1 MKKLL
6 KSLTL
11 DEKLM
16 LLTGKDSWHTSTAD
30 EKVKSLSLCDGP
42 HGLRMMTSESD
53 TVPATAMP
61 TLALLA
67 STWDK
72 ELCYLDG
79 ATIADDCIENGADVL
94 LAPGVNMKRTPL
106 SGRNFEYF
114 SEDPLIAGELA
125 SEFVKGLQEKGIG
138 ACLKHFAANNRE
150 YNRSGSTSEVDER
163 TLHDIYLRAFEI
175 VIKKAKPWSVMCSYN
190 KINGVYCSEN
200 KRLLDGILRDQF
212 GFDGPVMSDWGAV
225 HNRYKSLK
233 AGVDLQMPYTECA
246 FSNLKEAFEN
256 GLITEGEID
265 KSVLRLLELAE
276 KTENK
281 LKKVTT
287 KKEDRHAISR
297 MIAEN
302 GMVLLKN
309 EDNILPLGSCNI
321 VVEGH
326 QATVPTI
333 SGGGS
338 ALAFTTYVPKHL
350 ADCLAENL
358 PDAKIT
364 SNRAYKL
371 HGDYQQRYINSIRDA
386 YNNDVVVVTIGNDHI
401 KESESW
407 DREDINLRWSEVK
420 LIKDIAKVNKNIV
433 VVLYASGPVDM
444 RDFIDDAKAVLLAGF
459 AGEGAN
465 EAVANILTGKV
476 NPSGKLTET
485 FPLSLEDTP
494 TGMNVG
500 DMFVDRYS
508 EGVMIGYRYYDY
520 YKKDV
525 MFPFG
530 HGISYSDIKYSDFE
544 VKKLSETDYELSY
557 TLTNDSDMNAKEVSQ
572 IYVSQVFKVV
582 SRPEKELCAFS
593 KNLVKAHSKTRVT
606 LKLDKSAFEYYNPEL
621 MRKVVEN
628 GDYVLMLGAS
638 SRDIRAQEKITIN
651 LPDEDQHTLYIL
663 NAL

>member
-16 LLTGKDSWHTSTAD
+16 LLTGKDGWHTSDANG
-30 EKVKSLSLCDGP
+30 KVKSLSLCDGP
-42 HGLRMMTSESD
+42 HGLRMMTSETD
-53 TVPATAMP
+53 TVPATSMP
-61 TLALLA
+61 TLTLLA
-67 STWDK
+67 STWDR
-72 ELCYLDG
+72 ELAYLDG
-79 ATIADDCIENGADVL
+79 STIADECIENGADVL

-125 SEFVKGLQEKGIG
+125 SEFIKGVQEKGIG
-138 ACLKHFAANNRE
+138 TCLKHYAVNNRE
-150 YNRSGSTSEVDER
+150 YNRFGSTSELDER
-163 TLHDIYLRAFEI
+163 TLRDIYLRAFEI
-175 VIKKAKPWSVMCSYN
+175 VVKKAKPWTVMASYN
-190 KINGVYCSEN
+190 KINGVYATEN
-200 KRLLDGILRDQF
+200 KRLLDGVLREEF
-212 GFDGPVMSDWGAV
+212 GFDGLVVSDWSAV
-225 HNRYKSLK
+225 NNRYKSLK
-233 AGVDLQMPYTECA
+233 AGVDLDMPYKPYS
-246 FSNLKEAFEN
+246 FPNLKEAYEKGF
-256 GLITEGEID
+256 ITEEEID
-265 KSVLRLLELAE
+265 KSVLRILNLIK
-276 KTENK
+276 KTENN
-281 LKKVTT
+281 LKRVTT
-287 KKEDRHAISR
+287 KKEERHDISR
-297 MIAEN
+297 VIAEN

-309 EDNILPLGSCNI
+309 EDNILPLRACNI

-326 QATVPTI
+326 QATCPTI

-338 ALAFTTYVPKHL
+338 SLAFTTYLPKHL

-371 HGDYQQRYINSIRDA
+371 HGDYQQRYIDSIRDA

-420 LIKDIAKVNKNIV
+420 LIKDIAKINKNVV

-485 FPLSLEDTP
+485 FPLCLEDTP

-500 DMFVDRYS
+500 DMLVDRYT
-508 EGVMIGYRYYDY
+508 EGVMMGYRYYDY

-530 HGISYSDIKYSDFE
+530 HGISYSDIEYSDFE
-544 VKKLSETDYELSY
+544 VKKASETDYELSY
-557 TLTNDSDMNAKEVSQ
+557 TLTNNSDIDAKEVSQ

-593 KNLVKAHSKTRVT
+593 KDLVKAHSSTRVT
-606 LKLDKSAFEYYNPEL
+606 VKIDKSAFEYYNTEL
-621 MRKVVEN
+621 ARKVVEN

-638 SRDIRAQEKITIN
+638 SRDIRAEEKITVN
-651 LPDEDQHTLYIL
+651 LPDEEQYTLYHLHAI
-663 NAL
+663 

>member
-1 MKKLL
+1 MKELL

-11 DEKLM
+11 DEKLT
-16 LLTGKDSWHTSTAD
+16 LLSGKDSWHTDSANG
-30 EKVKSLSLCDGP
+30 KVKSLSLCDGP
-42 HGLRMMTSESD
+42 HGLRMMTSEND
-53 TVPATAMP
+53 TVPATSMP

-67 STWDK
+67 STWDR
-72 ELCYLDG
+72 ELSYLDG
-79 ATIADDCIENGADVL
+79 ETIADDCIENGADVL

-114 SEDPLIAGELA
+114 SEDPLLAGELGA
-125 SEFVKGLQEKGIG
+125 EFVKGLQDKGIG
-138 ACLKHFAANNRE
+138 VSLKHFAANNRE
-150 YNRSGSTSEVDER
+150 YNRMGSTSELDER
-163 TLHDIYLRAFEI
+163 TLRDIYLRAFEM
-175 VIKKAKPWSVMCSYN
+175 VVKKAKPWTVMCSYN
-190 KINGVYCSEN
+190 KINGIYCAEN
-200 KRLLDGILRDQF
+200 KRLLDGILRDEF
-212 GFDGPVMSDWGAV
+212 GFDGVVVSDWGAV
-225 HNRYKSLK
+225 QNRYKSLK
-233 AGVDLQMPYTECA
+233 AGVDIAMPCSSYHYA
-246 FSNLKEAFEN
+246 NLKEAYEK
-256 GLITEGEID
+256 GLITEEEID
-265 KSVLRLLELAE
+265 RSVLRILELIE
-276 KTENK
+276 KTENN
-281 LKKVTT
+281 LKKTTT
-287 KKEDRHAISR
+287 KKEDRHGISR

-309 EDNILPLGSCNI
+309 EDNILPLKACNI

-326 QATVPTI
+326 QATSPTI

-338 ALAFTTYVPKHL
+338 ALAFTEYEPKHL

-371 HGDYQQRYINSIRDA
+371 HGDYQQRYIDSIRDA
-386 YNNDVVVVTIGNDHI
+386 YDNDVVIVTIGNDHI

-407 DREDINLRWSEVK
+407 DREDINLMWSEVK
-420 LIKDIAKVNKNIV
+420 LIKDIAKINKNVV
-433 VVLYASGPVDM
+433 VVLYASSAVDM
-444 RDFIDDAKAVLLAGF
+444 RDFIDDVKAVLLAGF

-494 TGMNVG
+494 TGTSVG
-500 DMFVDRYS
+500 DMLVDRYT

-530 HGISYSDIKYSDFE
+530 YGISYSDIKYSDFE
-544 VKKLSETDYELSY
+544 VKKNSETDYELSY
-557 TLTNDSDMNAKEVSQ
+557 TLTNDSDMDAKEVSQ

-593 KNLVKAHSKTRVT
+593 KDFVKAHSKTRVT
-606 LKLDKSAFEYYNPEL
+606 LRLDKSAFEYYNPEL

-638 SRDIRAQEKITIN
+638 SRDIRAKEKITIN
-651 LPDEDQHTLYIL
+651 LPDEEQHTRYHLHPM
-663 NAL
+663 